1 MNKDE
6 QRKRIGRRIANLRK
20 TFKWTDEAGINR
32 TGMTQTEFGERC
44 GIAQGH
50 IARIE
55 GGKYSIGF
63 DVLQSVADA
72 LGKNVDIV

>member
-6 QRKRIGRRIANLRK
+6 QRKRIGRRIADLRK
-20 TFKWTDEAGINR
+20 TFKWTDDAGINR
-32 TGMTQTEFGERC
+32 TGMTQKEFGERC

-63 DVLQSVADA
+63 DVLQSVAEA